1 MSEWISVAEK
11 MPEHGRKVL
20 AAYKNRLG
28 KWRTI
33 LGHYLEARKE
43 VSTGDNDEGM
53 DEYDDATDEFYLRAG
68 WYENIE
74 NWGDYTFVAVHE
86 GTVSH
91 WMLLPE
97 PPQEQGEEDEKN

>member
-1 MSEWISVAEK
+1 MNDWISVAER

-20 AAYKNRLG
+20 AAYKNRHG

-33 LGHYLEARKE
+33 LGHYLEAKKE
-43 VSTGDNDEGM
+43 LSTGENDEGI
-53 DEYDDATDEFYLRAG
+53 DEYDEDSDEYFMKGG

-74 NWGDYTFVAVHE
+74 NWGDYDSVTVSE

-91 WMLLPE
+91 WAPLPE
-97 PPQEQGEEDEKN
+97 PPQEQGEER